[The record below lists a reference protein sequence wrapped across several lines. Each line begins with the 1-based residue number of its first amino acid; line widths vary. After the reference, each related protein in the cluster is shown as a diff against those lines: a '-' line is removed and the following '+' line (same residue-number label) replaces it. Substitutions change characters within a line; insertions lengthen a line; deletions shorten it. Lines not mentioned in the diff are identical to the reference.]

1 MNQTNKL
8 TFNLFIFFF
17 LLSTTQ
23 LFAQPDFSDSDSY
36 SISVGEA
43 SVTLQTPFAVFY
55 NQAGLA
61 GLERISAA
69 VYYQQRYMTND
80 FEEMSGVVCLPLKTG
95 TFAVSVWQTG
105 ITGFYEN
112 RFGLAFAKNLG
123 PRLSS
128 GLQFSYYMMDFP
140 ENGTTRGAL
149 LFEMGGRYEFS
160 GKQTLGLHLFNPF
173 GADLHS
179 TLNRRTLPTTL
190 KIGAGFPL
198 GDILKTYL
206 AASGDLDG
214 NYKLH
219 GGFEFQPHE
228 HFSLRGGLSGKPVN
242 YAAGIGYRWNFM
254 KTDLAVSH
262 HAVLGYSPSISLTFN
277 L

>member
-1 MNQTNKL
+1 MNQTNNL
-8 TFNLFIFFF
+8 TFNLFFCFF
-17 LLSTTQ
+17 LLSTIQ
-23 LFAQPDFSDSDSY
+23 LFAQTDFSDSDSY
-36 SISVGEA
+36 SISVGGA
-43 SVTLQTPFAVFY
+43 SVTLQTPFTVFY

-61 GLERISAA
+61 GVDKISAA

-80 FEEMSGVVCLPLKTG
+80 FTEMSGTVCLPLKTG
-95 TFAVSVWQTG
+95 TFALSVWQTG
-105 ITGFYEN
+105 IPGYHEN
-112 RFGLAFAKNLG
+112 RFGLAFAKKLG

-140 ENGTTRGAL
+140 ENGTTRGTF
-149 LFEMGGRYEFS
+149 LFEIGARYEFS

-173 GADLHS
+173 GADVRS
-179 TLNRRTLPTTL
+179 NLNYHMLPAAF

-198 GDILKTYL
+198 GDMLKIYL
-206 AASGDLDG
+206 AASGNLNG

-242 YAAGIGYRWNFM
+242 YAAGIGYRWNFLQ
-254 KTDLAVSH
+254 TDLAVSH
-262 HAVLGYSPSISLTFN
+262 HALLGYSPSISLTFN